1 MQKKC
6 DKVVY
11 RSEYDAKMDAYSM
24 FIKGDRSII
33 LKAYRCRDCHL
44 FHLSKILAKNVVHV
58 DDKFRVNK
66 MLHELRSKIAK
77 LEHEVSFYKAQY
89 KTCKSENVHD
99 INRLNFIIEQKDF
112 EIAKL
117 SIQYN
122 MQGK

>member
-1 MQKKC
+1 MNHQKC
-6 DKVVY
+6 DKVAY

-24 FIKGDRSII
+24 FIKGDRDVI
-33 LKAYRCRDCHL
+33 LRAYRCRDCKL
-44 FHLSKILAKNVVHV
+44 FHLSKILAKKVIQV
-58 DDKFRVNK
+58 DDRYRANK

-89 KTCKSENVHD
+89 KNCKSENVHD

-117 SIQYN
+117 SIKKYH
-122 MQGK
+122 